1 MLKKIKQ
8 TKSEKLL
15 LIFLILLAIFS
26 LISFTLI
33 KNKCLFVEKVNLTK
47 LKFNK
52 PENIVILNVP
62 CGNVV
67 IELFPSIS
75 PNSVERF
82 KKLIKNK
89 EYDNVAFHRV
99 VKNFL
104 VQAGDLEFGRKE
116 NINYTYIGS
125 GRSKY
130 DLIKPET
137 DKPFEFKRGTV
148 AFAKSKNGD
157 AEDSEFLI
165 LLADAFLFEGEY
177 TPLGR
182 VVNGISA
189 LEKIKFNDQSEYVL
203 RPDFINSLKMF
214 SEFNKSKNLINEIDY
229 LFSEDQGRYIIEIN
243 PKDLKEVTKILD
255 QNSVYHEE
263 LGIIIEKDMIIN
275 QKTKVTIDELKSYN
289 SNWLT
294 NFMSA

>member
-15 LIFLILLAIFS
+15 LIFLILLTIFS

-47 LKFNK
+47 LNFNK

-82 KKLIKNK
+82 KKLVKNK

-99 VKNFL
+99 VENFL

-137 DKPFEFKRGTV
+137 DKPFKFKRGTL

-182 VVNGISA
+182 VINGISA

-214 SEFNKSKNLINEIDY
+214 SEFD
-229 LFSEDQGRYIIEIN
+229 
-243 PKDLKEVTKILD
+243 
-255 QNSVYHEE
+255 
-263 LGIIIEKDMIIN
+263 
-275 QKTKVTIDELKSYN
+275 
-289 SNWLT
+289 
-294 NFMSA
+294 

>member
-47 LKFNK
+47 LNFNN
-52 PENIVILNVP
+52 PENIVILNVS

-82 KKLIKNK
+82 KKLVKNK

-99 VKNFL
+99 VENFL

-214 SEFNKSKNLINEIDY
+214 SDIN
-229 LFSEDQGRYIIEIN
+229 
-243 PKDLKEVTKILD
+243 
-255 QNSVYHEE
+255 
-263 LGIIIEKDMIIN
+263 
-275 QKTKVTIDELKSYN
+275 
-289 SNWLT
+289 
-294 NFMSA
+294 

>member
-47 LKFNK
+47 LNFSK

-82 KKLIKNK
+82 KKLVKNK
-89 EYDNVAFHRV
+89 EYDDVAFHRV
-99 VKNFL
+99 VENFL
-104 VQAGDLEFGRKE
+104 VQAGDLEFGKKD

-182 VVNGISA
+182 VINGISA
-189 LEKIKFNDQSEYVL
+189 LEL
-203 RPDFINSLKMF
+203 SL
-214 SEFNKSKNLINEIDY
+214 IHI
-229 LFSEDQGRYIIEIN
+229 
-243 PKDLKEVTKILD
+243 
-255 QNSVYHEE
+255 
-263 LGIIIEKDMIIN
+263 
-275 QKTKVTIDELKSYN
+275 
-289 SNWLT
+289 
-294 NFMSA
+294 

>member
-33 KNKCLFVEKVNLTK
+33 KNKCLFVEKVNLAK
-47 LKFNK
+47 LNFIK

-67 IELFPSIS
+67 IELYPSIS

-82 KKLIKNK
+82 KKLVKNK

-99 VKNFL
+99 VENFL

-182 VVNGISA
+182 VINGISA

-214 SEFNKSKNLINEIDY
+214 SDIN
-229 LFSEDQGRYIIEIN
+229 
-243 PKDLKEVTKILD
+243 
-255 QNSVYHEE
+255 
-263 LGIIIEKDMIIN
+263 
-275 QKTKVTIDELKSYN
+275 
-289 SNWLT
+289 
-294 NFMSA
+294 

>member
-47 LKFNK
+47 LNFNK

-67 IELFPSIS
+67 IELYPNIS

-82 KKLIKNK
+82 KKLVKNK

-99 VKNFL
+99 VENFL

-182 VVNGISA
+182 VINGISA

-214 SEFNKSKNLINEIDY
+214 SDIN
-229 LFSEDQGRYIIEIN
+229 
-243 PKDLKEVTKILD
+243 
-255 QNSVYHEE
+255 
-263 LGIIIEKDMIIN
+263 
-275 QKTKVTIDELKSYN
+275 
-289 SNWLT
+289 
-294 NFMSA
+294 

>member
-47 LKFNK
+47 LNFNN

-67 IELFPSIS
+67 IELFPNIS

-82 KKLIKNK
+82 KKLVKKK

-99 VKNFL
+99 VENFL
-104 VQAGDLEFGRKE
+104 VQAGDLEFGKKD

-148 AFAKSKNGD
+148 AFAKSKSGN

-214 SEFNKSKNLINEIDY
+214 SDIN
-229 LFSEDQGRYIIEIN
+229 
-243 PKDLKEVTKILD
+243 
-255 QNSVYHEE
+255 
-263 LGIIIEKDMIIN
+263 
-275 QKTKVTIDELKSYN
+275 
-289 SNWLT
+289 
-294 NFMSA
+294 

>member
-47 LKFNK
+47 LNFDK

-62 CGNVV
+62 CGKVV
-67 IELFPSIS
+67 IELFPNIS

-82 KKLIKNK
+82 KKLVKNK

-99 VKNFL
+99 VENFL

-203 RPDFINSLKMF
+203 RPDFILSL
-214 SEFNKSKNLINEIDY
+214 IHI
-229 LFSEDQGRYIIEIN
+229 
-243 PKDLKEVTKILD
+243 
-255 QNSVYHEE
+255 
-263 LGIIIEKDMIIN
+263 
-275 QKTKVTIDELKSYN
+275 
-289 SNWLT
+289 
-294 NFMSA
+294 

>member
-47 LKFNK
+47 LNFNK

-67 IELFPSIS
+67 IELYPSIS

-99 VKNFL
+99 VENFL

-116 NINYTYIGS
+116 NIDYTYIGS

-157 AEDSEFLI
+157 TEDSEFLI

-182 VVNGISA
+182 VINGISA

-214 SEFNKSKNLINEIDY
+214 SDIN
-229 LFSEDQGRYIIEIN
+229 
-243 PKDLKEVTKILD
+243 
-255 QNSVYHEE
+255 
-263 LGIIIEKDMIIN
+263 
-275 QKTKVTIDELKSYN
+275 
-289 SNWLT
+289 
-294 NFMSA
+294 

>member
-15 LIFLILLAIFS
+15 LIFLILLAVFS

-47 LKFNK
+47 LNFNN
-52 PENIVILNVP
+52 PENIVILNVS

-67 IELFPSIS
+67 IELLPSIS
-75 PNSVERF
+75 PNSVDRF
-82 KKLIKNK
+82 KKLVKNK

-99 VKNFL
+99 IENFL
-104 VQAGDLEFGRKE
+104 VQAGDLEFGRKD

-137 DKPFEFKRGTV
+137 DKPFEFKKGTV
-148 AFAKSKNGD
+148 AFAKSKSGD

-182 VVNGISA
+182 VISGISA

-203 RPDFINSLKMF
+203 RPDFINSLKLL
-214 SEFNKSKNLINEIDY
+214 SDIN
-229 LFSEDQGRYIIEIN
+229 
-243 PKDLKEVTKILD
+243 
-255 QNSVYHEE
+255 
-263 LGIIIEKDMIIN
+263 
-275 QKTKVTIDELKSYN
+275 
-289 SNWLT
+289 
-294 NFMSA
+294 

>member
-47 LKFNK
+47 LNFSN

-82 KKLIKNK
+82 KKLVKNK

-99 VKNFL
+99 VENFL

-214 SEFNKSKNLINEIDY
+214 SDIN
-229 LFSEDQGRYIIEIN
+229 
-243 PKDLKEVTKILD
+243 
-255 QNSVYHEE
+255 
-263 LGIIIEKDMIIN
+263 
-275 QKTKVTIDELKSYN
+275 
-289 SNWLT
+289 
-294 NFMSA
+294 

>member
-26 LISFTLI
+26 LISFILI
-33 KNKCLFVEKVNLTK
+33 KNKCLFVEKVNFSK
-47 LKFNK
+47 LSFNN

-82 KKLIKNK
+82 KKLVKNK
-89 EYDNVAFHRV
+89 EYDDVAFHRV

-104 VQAGDLEFGRKE
+104 VQAGDLEFGRKD

-137 DKPFEFKRGTV
+137 DKPFQFKKGTV
-148 AFAKSKNGD
+148 AFAKSKSGD
-157 AEDSEFLI
+157 EEDSEFLI
-165 LLADAFLFEGEY
+165 LLTDALLFEGEY

-182 VVNGISA
+182 VIYGISA

-203 RPDFINSLKMF
+203 RPDFINSLRIL
-214 SEFNKSKNLINEIDY
+214 SDIN
-229 LFSEDQGRYIIEIN
+229 
-243 PKDLKEVTKILD
+243 
-255 QNSVYHEE
+255 
-263 LGIIIEKDMIIN
+263 
-275 QKTKVTIDELKSYN
+275 
-289 SNWLT
+289 
-294 NFMSA
+294 

>member
-47 LKFNK
+47 LNFNN
-52 PENIVILNVP
+52 PENIVILNVS

-82 KKLIKNK
+82 KKLVKNK

-99 VKNFL
+99 VENFL

-116 NINYTYIGS
+116 NLNYTYIGS

-137 DKPFEFKRGTV
+137 DKPFKFKRGTV

-182 VVNGISA
+182 VINGISA

-214 SEFNKSKNLINEIDY
+214 SDIN
-229 LFSEDQGRYIIEIN
+229 
-243 PKDLKEVTKILD
+243 
-255 QNSVYHEE
+255 
-263 LGIIIEKDMIIN
+263 
-275 QKTKVTIDELKSYN
+275 
-289 SNWLT
+289 
-294 NFMSA
+294 

>member
-47 LKFNK
+47 LNFSN

-67 IELFPSIS
+67 IELYPSIS

-82 KKLIKNK
+82 KKLVKNK

-99 VKNFL
+99 VENFL

-116 NINYTYIGS
+116 NLNYTYIGS

-214 SEFNKSKNLINEIDY
+214 SDIN
-229 LFSEDQGRYIIEIN
+229 
-243 PKDLKEVTKILD
+243 
-255 QNSVYHEE
+255 
-263 LGIIIEKDMIIN
+263 
-275 QKTKVTIDELKSYN
+275 
-289 SNWLT
+289 
-294 NFMSA
+294 

>member
-47 LKFNK
+47 LNFDK

-62 CGNVV
+62 CGDVV

-82 KKLIKNK
+82 KKLVKNK

-137 DKPFEFKRGTV
+137 DKPFKFKRGTL

-182 VVNGISA
+182 VINGISA

-214 SEFNKSKNLINEIDY
+214 SDIN
-229 LFSEDQGRYIIEIN
+229 
-243 PKDLKEVTKILD
+243 
-255 QNSVYHEE
+255 
-263 LGIIIEKDMIIN
+263 
-275 QKTKVTIDELKSYN
+275 
-289 SNWLT
+289 
-294 NFMSA
+294 

>member
-1 MLKKIKQ
+1 MQKKIKQ

-47 LKFNK
+47 LNFNK

-62 CGNVV
+62 CGSVV
-67 IELFPSIS
+67 IELYPSIS

-82 KKLIKNK
+82 KKLVKNK

-99 VKNFL
+99 VENFL
-104 VQAGDLEFGRKE
+104 VQAGDLEFGRKD

-148 AFAKSKNGD
+148 AFAKSKSS
-157 AEDSEFLI
+157 ATEDSEFLI

-182 VVNGISA
+182 VINGISA

-214 SEFNKSKNLINEIDY
+214 SVIN
-229 LFSEDQGRYIIEIN
+229 
-243 PKDLKEVTKILD
+243 
-255 QNSVYHEE
+255 
-263 LGIIIEKDMIIN
+263 
-275 QKTKVTIDELKSYN
+275 
-289 SNWLT
+289 
-294 NFMSA
+294 

>member
-47 LKFNK
+47 LNFNK

-82 KKLIKNK
+82 KKLVKNR

-99 VKNFL
+99 VENFL
-104 VQAGDLEFGRKE
+104 VQAGDLEFGKKD

-182 VVNGISA
+182 VINGISA

-214 SEFNKSKNLINEIDY
+214 SDIN
-229 LFSEDQGRYIIEIN
+229 
-243 PKDLKEVTKILD
+243 
-255 QNSVYHEE
+255 
-263 LGIIIEKDMIIN
+263 
-275 QKTKVTIDELKSYN
+275 
-289 SNWLT
+289 
-294 NFMSA
+294 

>member
-47 LKFNK
+47 LNFNK

-82 KKLIKNK
+82 KKLVKNK

-99 VKNFL
+99 VENFL

-182 VVNGISA
+182 VINGISA
-189 LEKIKFNDQSEYVL
+189 LEKVKFNDQSEYVL

-214 SEFNKSKNLINEIDY
+214 SDIN
-229 LFSEDQGRYIIEIN
+229 
-243 PKDLKEVTKILD
+243 
-255 QNSVYHEE
+255 
-263 LGIIIEKDMIIN
+263 
-275 QKTKVTIDELKSYN
+275 
-289 SNWLT
+289 
-294 NFMSA
+294 

>member
-47 LKFNK
+47 LNFNN
-52 PENIVILNVP
+52 PENIVILNVS

-82 KKLIKNK
+82 KKLVKKK

-99 VKNFL
+99 VENFL

-182 VVNGISA
+182 VINGISA

-214 SEFNKSKNLINEIDY
+214 SDIN
-229 LFSEDQGRYIIEIN
+229 
-243 PKDLKEVTKILD
+243 
-255 QNSVYHEE
+255 
-263 LGIIIEKDMIIN
+263 
-275 QKTKVTIDELKSYN
+275 
-289 SNWLT
+289 
-294 NFMSA
+294 

>member
-47 LKFNK
+47 LNLNN

-82 KKLIKNK
+82 KKLVKNK

-99 VKNFL
+99 VENFL
-104 VQAGDLEFGRKE
+104 VQAGDLEFGKKD

-148 AFAKSKNGD
+148 AFAKSKSGD

-182 VVNGISA
+182 VINGISA

-214 SEFNKSKNLINEIDY
+214 SDIN
-229 LFSEDQGRYIIEIN
+229 
-243 PKDLKEVTKILD
+243 
-255 QNSVYHEE
+255 
-263 LGIIIEKDMIIN
+263 
-275 QKTKVTIDELKSYN
+275 
-289 SNWLT
+289 
-294 NFMSA
+294 

>member
-47 LKFNK
+47 LNFNK

-82 KKLIKNK
+82 KKLVKNK

-99 VKNFL
+99 VENFL
-104 VQAGDLEFGRKE
+104 VQAGDLEFGRKD

-130 DLIKPET
+130 DLIKPEI

-182 VVNGISA
+182 VINGISA

-214 SEFNKSKNLINEIDY
+214 SDIN
-229 LFSEDQGRYIIEIN
+229 
-243 PKDLKEVTKILD
+243 
-255 QNSVYHEE
+255 
-263 LGIIIEKDMIIN
+263 
-275 QKTKVTIDELKSYN
+275 
-289 SNWLT
+289 
-294 NFMSA
+294 

>member
-47 LKFNK
+47 LNFNN

-67 IELFPSIS
+67 IELFPNIS

-99 VKNFL
+99 VENFL
-104 VQAGDLEFGRKE
+104 VQAGDLEFGRKD

-182 VVNGISA
+182 VINGISA

-214 SEFNKSKNLINEIDY
+214 SDIN
-229 LFSEDQGRYIIEIN
+229 
-243 PKDLKEVTKILD
+243 
-255 QNSVYHEE
+255 
-263 LGIIIEKDMIIN
+263 
-275 QKTKVTIDELKSYN
+275 
-289 SNWLT
+289 
-294 NFMSA
+294 

>member
-15 LIFLILLAIFS
+15 LIFLISLAIFS
-26 LISFTLI
+26 LTSFALI
-33 KNKCLFVEKVNLTK
+33 KNKCLFVEKVNITK
-47 LKFNK
+47 LNFNN

-82 KKLIKNK
+82 KKLVKNK

-104 VQAGDLEFGRKE
+104 VQAGDLEFGRKD

-148 AFAKSKNGD
+148 AFAKSKSGEE
-157 AEDSEFLI
+157 EDSEFLI
-165 LLADAFLFEGEY
+165 LLTDALLFEGEY

-182 VVNGISA
+182 VIYGISA

-203 RPDFINSLKMF
+203 RPDFINSLKIL
-214 SEFNKSKNLINEIDY
+214 SDIN
-229 LFSEDQGRYIIEIN
+229 
-243 PKDLKEVTKILD
+243 
-255 QNSVYHEE
+255 
-263 LGIIIEKDMIIN
+263 
-275 QKTKVTIDELKSYN
+275 
-289 SNWLT
+289 
-294 NFMSA
+294 

>member
-47 LKFNK
+47 LNFNK

-67 IELFPSIS
+67 IELYPSIS

-82 KKLIKNK
+82 KKLVKNR

-99 VKNFL
+99 VENFL

-165 LLADAFLFEGEY
+165 LLADAFLFEGEF

-182 VVNGISA
+182 VINGISA

-214 SEFNKSKNLINEIDY
+214 SDIN
-229 LFSEDQGRYIIEIN
+229 
-243 PKDLKEVTKILD
+243 
-255 QNSVYHEE
+255 
-263 LGIIIEKDMIIN
+263 
-275 QKTKVTIDELKSYN
+275 
-289 SNWLT
+289 
-294 NFMSA
+294 

>member
-47 LKFNK
+47 LNFNK

-67 IELFPSIS
+67 IELYPSIS

-82 KKLIKNK
+82 KKLVKNK

-99 VKNFL
+99 VENFL

-137 DKPFEFKRGTV
+137 DKPFKFKRGTL

-182 VVNGISA
+182 VINGISA

-203 RPDFINSLKMF
+203 RPDFINYLKMF
-214 SEFNKSKNLINEIDY
+214 SDIN
-229 LFSEDQGRYIIEIN
+229 
-243 PKDLKEVTKILD
+243 
-255 QNSVYHEE
+255 
-263 LGIIIEKDMIIN
+263 
-275 QKTKVTIDELKSYN
+275 
-289 SNWLT
+289 
-294 NFMSA
+294 

>member
-47 LKFNK
+47 LNFNK

-82 KKLIKNK
+82 KKLVKNK

-99 VKNFL
+99 VENFL

-177 TPLGR
+177 TPLGK
-182 VVNGISA
+182 VINGISA
-189 LEKIKFNDQSEYVL
+189 LEKIKFNDRSEYVL
-203 RPDFINSLKMF
+203 RPDFINYFKM
-214 SEFNKSKNLINEIDY
+214 I
-229 LFSEDQGRYIIEIN
+229 
-243 PKDLKEVTKILD
+243 KDR
-255 QNSVYHEE
+255 
-263 LGIIIEKDMIIN
+263 
-275 QKTKVTIDELKSYN
+275 
-289 SNWLT
+289 
-294 NFMSA
+294 

>member
-47 LKFNK
+47 LNFNK

-67 IELFPSIS
+67 IELYPNIS

-82 KKLIKNK
+82 KKLVKNK

-99 VKNFL
+99 VENFL

-182 VVNGISA
+182 VISGISA

-214 SEFNKSKNLINEIDY
+214 SDIN
-229 LFSEDQGRYIIEIN
+229 
-243 PKDLKEVTKILD
+243 
-255 QNSVYHEE
+255 
-263 LGIIIEKDMIIN
+263 
-275 QKTKVTIDELKSYN
+275 
-289 SNWLT
+289 
-294 NFMSA
+294 

>member
-15 LIFLILLAIFS
+15 LIFLILLTIFA

-33 KNKCLFVEKVNLTK
+33 KNKCLFVERVNLTK
-47 LKFNK
+47 LSFNN

-75 PNSVERF
+75 PNSVDRF
-82 KKLIKNK
+82 KKLVKNK

-99 VKNFL
+99 VENFL
-104 VQAGDLEFGRKE
+104 VQAGDLEFGRKD

-137 DKPFEFKRGTV
+137 DKPFEFKRGTI
-148 AFAKSKNGD
+148 AFAKSKSGD

-165 LLADAFLFEGEY
+165 LLADAFLFEGIY

-182 VVNGISA
+182 VINGISA

-203 RPDFINSLKMF
+203 RPDFINSLKML
-214 SEFNKSKNLINEIDY
+214 SDIN
-229 LFSEDQGRYIIEIN
+229 
-243 PKDLKEVTKILD
+243 
-255 QNSVYHEE
+255 
-263 LGIIIEKDMIIN
+263 
-275 QKTKVTIDELKSYN
+275 
-289 SNWLT
+289 
-294 NFMSA
+294 

>member
-47 LKFNK
+47 LNFNK

-82 KKLIKNK
+82 KKLVKNK

-99 VKNFL
+99 VENFL

-157 AEDSEFLI
+157 TEDSEFLI

-182 VVNGISA
+182 VIKGISA

-214 SEFNKSKNLINEIDY
+214 SDIN
-229 LFSEDQGRYIIEIN
+229 
-243 PKDLKEVTKILD
+243 
-255 QNSVYHEE
+255 
-263 LGIIIEKDMIIN
+263 
-275 QKTKVTIDELKSYN
+275 
-289 SNWLT
+289 
-294 NFMSA
+294 

>member
-47 LKFNK
+47 LNFDK

-62 CGNVV
+62 CGDVV

-82 KKLIKNK
+82 KKLVKNK

-99 VKNFL
+99 VENFL
-104 VQAGDLEFGRKE
+104 VQAGDLEFGRRE
-116 NINYTYIGS
+116 NLNYTYIGS

-214 SEFNKSKNLINEIDY
+214 SDIN
-229 LFSEDQGRYIIEIN
+229 
-243 PKDLKEVTKILD
+243 
-255 QNSVYHEE
+255 
-263 LGIIIEKDMIIN
+263 
-275 QKTKVTIDELKSYN
+275 
-289 SNWLT
+289 
-294 NFMSA
+294 

>member
-15 LIFLILLAIFS
+15 LIFLILLAVFS
-26 LISFTLI
+26 FVSFTLI

-47 LKFNK
+47 LNFNN
-52 PENIVILNVP
+52 PENIVILNVS

-67 IELFPSIS
+67 IELFPSGS

-99 VKNFL
+99 VENFL

-182 VVNGISA
+182 VINGISA

-214 SEFNKSKNLINEIDY
+214 SDIN
-229 LFSEDQGRYIIEIN
+229 
-243 PKDLKEVTKILD
+243 
-255 QNSVYHEE
+255 
-263 LGIIIEKDMIIN
+263 
-275 QKTKVTIDELKSYN
+275 
-289 SNWLT
+289 
-294 NFMSA
+294 

>member
-47 LKFNK
+47 LNFSK
-52 PENIVILNVP
+52 PENIVILNVA

-67 IELFPSIS
+67 IELYPSIS

-82 KKLIKNK
+82 KKLVKNK
-89 EYDNVAFHRV
+89 EYDDVAFHRV
-99 VKNFL
+99 VENFL

-182 VVNGISA
+182 VINGISA

-214 SEFNKSKNLINEIDY
+214 SDIN
-229 LFSEDQGRYIIEIN
+229 
-243 PKDLKEVTKILD
+243 
-255 QNSVYHEE
+255 
-263 LGIIIEKDMIIN
+263 
-275 QKTKVTIDELKSYN
+275 
-289 SNWLT
+289 
-294 NFMSA
+294 

>member
-33 KNKCLFVEKVNLTK
+33 KNKCLFVEKVNLAK
-47 LKFNK
+47 LNFNK

-99 VKNFL
+99 VENFL
-104 VQAGDLEFGRKE
+104 VQAGDLEYGRKE

-214 SEFNKSKNLINEIDY
+214 SDIN
-229 LFSEDQGRYIIEIN
+229 
-243 PKDLKEVTKILD
+243 
-255 QNSVYHEE
+255 
-263 LGIIIEKDMIIN
+263 
-275 QKTKVTIDELKSYN
+275 
-289 SNWLT
+289 
-294 NFMSA
+294 

>member
-15 LIFLILLAIFS
+15 LTFLILLAIFS

-47 LKFNK
+47 LNFNN

-82 KKLIKNK
+82 KKLVKNK

-99 VKNFL
+99 VENFL
-104 VQAGDLEFGRKE
+104 VQAGDLEFGRKD

-182 VVNGISA
+182 VINGVSA

-214 SEFNKSKNLINEIDY
+214 SDIN
-229 LFSEDQGRYIIEIN
+229 
-243 PKDLKEVTKILD
+243 
-255 QNSVYHEE
+255 
-263 LGIIIEKDMIIN
+263 
-275 QKTKVTIDELKSYN
+275 
-289 SNWLT
+289 
-294 NFMSA
+294 

>member
-15 LIFLILLAIFS
+15 LIFLILLGIFS

-33 KNKCLFVEKVNLTK
+33 KNKCLFVEKVNLAK
-47 LKFNK
+47 LNFNN
-52 PENIVILNVP
+52 PENIVILNVT

-67 IELFPSIS
+67 IELLPSIS
-75 PNSVERF
+75 PNSVDRF
-82 KKLIKNK
+82 KKLVKNK

-99 VKNFL
+99 IENFL
-104 VQAGDLEFGRKE
+104 VQAGDLEFGRKD

-130 DLIKPET
+130 DLIKPEI

-148 AFAKSKNGD
+148 AFAKSKSGD

-177 TPLGR
+177 TPLGK
-182 VVNGISA
+182 VISGISA

-203 RPDFINSLKMF
+203 RPDFINSLKLL
-214 SEFNKSKNLINEIDY
+214 SDIN
-229 LFSEDQGRYIIEIN
+229 
-243 PKDLKEVTKILD
+243 
-255 QNSVYHEE
+255 
-263 LGIIIEKDMIIN
+263 
-275 QKTKVTIDELKSYN
+275 
-289 SNWLT
+289 
-294 NFMSA
+294 